1 MASPAIIVTVK
12 SCALPNLCLPPH
24 PRSSPQPFQGTI
36 KPRLRWTSPIST
48 LPSTRCPP
56 PRLLFFSP
64 YPLCLSFLPPPI
76 YACPA
81 TPLSISPFIPPP
93 CLPPSL
99 SSFYLF
105 YPTSSISR
113 SVLSAPSSPS
123 PLLFSCCSCSA
134 IVCGTGPADRPGQ
147 GR

>member
-1 MASPAIIVTVK
+1 MPPSPP
-12 SCALPNLCLPPH
+12 SESPH
-24 PRSSPQPFQGTI
+24 PPQPFQGTI
-36 KPRLRWTSPIST
+36 KPWLRWTSPIST

-81 TPLSISPFIPPP
+81 PPLSISPFIPPP
-93 CLPPSL
+93 SLPPSL

-113 SVLSAPSSPS
+113 SVLSAPSYALPS
-123 PLLFSCCSCSA
+123 SLAAPVVRLCAGLVLLTGLGRADNAGS
-134 IVCGTGPADRPGQ
+134 GTM
-147 GR
+147 GRAL